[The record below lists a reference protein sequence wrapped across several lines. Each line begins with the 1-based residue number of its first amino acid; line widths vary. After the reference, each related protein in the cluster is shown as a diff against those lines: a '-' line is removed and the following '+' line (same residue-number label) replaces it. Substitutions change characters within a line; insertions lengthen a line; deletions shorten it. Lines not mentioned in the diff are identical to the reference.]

1 MKNAKLYRYYFQDGF
16 ALLYGAMSEAQ
27 IKGYTKRHGKMT
39 AKVPL

>member
-16 ALLYGAMSEAQ
+16 ALLYGVMSEAQ
-27 IKGYTKRHGKMT
+27 IKGYTKKHGKMT